1 MKISEV
7 LTEAGLGDA
16 LKAIAK
22 EPRILANPGNI
33 EAAANRLRGNRD
45 VANFTQ
51 QMVKVWNN
59 VVDQER
65 KKRQAQAQGFDG
77 GKMPEEDYVNLLK
90 KFVSDTILGT
100 PTNRGIDL
108 IIQDVVKAADAGDAN
123 AFKTN
128 FEELVSNALM
138 IRAMTKTTDS
148 RTQQQPGSTSNSE
161 PPPRTVNQVVDAL
174 NDAGV
179 RKNDLAKIKAAI
191 SSLSGIQ
198 PIRTQDTTARALLQ
212 AMGIPVA

>member
-1 MKISEV
+1 MKVNEV

-16 LKAIAK
+16 LAAIAK
-22 EPRILANPGNI
+22 DPRILANPGNI
-33 EAAANRLRGNRD
+33 SAAANRLKGNRD

-65 KKRQAQAQGFDG
+65 EKRQRQAQGFDG
-77 GKMPEEDYVNLLK
+77 GKIPEEDYVALLK
-90 KFVSDTILGT
+90 KFVSQTILGT

-108 IIQDVVKAADAGDAN
+108 IIQDTVKAADAGDAN

-138 IRAMTKTTDS
+138 IKAMTSADNVTPQQQSNTTTDQ
-148 RTQQQPGSTSNSE
+148 T
-161 PPPRTVNQVVDAL
+161 PPPRTVSAVQDAL
-174 NDAGV
+174 
-179 RKNDLAKIKAAI
+179 RQAKINDTDLNKFKAAI
-191 SSLSGIQ
+191 ASIGINEKV
-198 PIRTQDTTARALLQ
+198 RTNDPTIRALLTTL
-212 AMGIPVA
+212 GIPLA